1 VELIG
6 EEIECN
12 SCYVY
17 YKAKGWFQKSSK
29 KIQNNGKGLNNEMI
43 ERERK

>member
-1 VELIG
+1 MCITKLRDG
-6 EEIECN
+6 
-12 SCYVY
+12 S
-17 YKAKGWFQKSSK
+17 KRDQK